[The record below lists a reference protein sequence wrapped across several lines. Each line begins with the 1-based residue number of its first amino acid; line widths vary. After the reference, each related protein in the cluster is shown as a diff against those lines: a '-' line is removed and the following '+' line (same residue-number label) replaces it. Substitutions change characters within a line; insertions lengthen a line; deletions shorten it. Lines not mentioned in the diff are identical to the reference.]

1 MWRQKIQ
8 ARITKSQEEKHAQ
21 APAGILGEKNEVM
34 SVEGEGSP
42 SGSPVPGAL
51 PSSGVGKA
59 SGDLPEAP
67 TPLLSPALVEIS
79 QDAQCKSHQYTEGPR
94 GMSALGEV
102 LGLLPLN
109 TLWREELC
117 LWE

>member
-1 MWRQKIQ
+1 MWRQKIE

-42 SGSPVPGAL
+42 SGSPVRGA
-51 PSSGVGKA
+51 
-59 SGDLPEAP
+59 LPEAP

-109 TLWREELC
+109 TFWREELC